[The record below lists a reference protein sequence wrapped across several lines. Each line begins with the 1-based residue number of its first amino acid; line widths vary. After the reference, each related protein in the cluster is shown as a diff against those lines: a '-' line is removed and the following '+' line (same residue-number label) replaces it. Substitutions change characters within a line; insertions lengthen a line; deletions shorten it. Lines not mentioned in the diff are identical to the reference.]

1 MGHKCLD
8 VVLQFHNM
16 HSNYHLYRVIF
27 LELLQAVEP
36 SFSKKIRRSCKLHT
50 HSGKWCVVQGWDDV
64 TTSKLSNKIV
74 KLSSILKLVLDT
86 FLRIVKL
93 AYNKAI

>member
-1 MGHKCLD
+1 
-8 VVLQFHNM
+8 M
-16 HSNYHLYRVIF
+16 HISYHLYRVIF

-36 SFSKKIRRSCKLHT
+36 SFSKKIRRSCKLQT

-64 TTSKLSNKIV
+64 TTSKLSNQIV
-74 KLSSILKLVLDT
+74 KLSSILKLVTDT
-86 FLRIVKL
+86 FLRIEKL

>member
-1 MGHKCLD
+1 
-8 VVLQFHNM
+8 M
-16 HSNYHLYRVIF
+16 HISYHLYRVIF

-74 KLSSILKLVLDT
+74 KLSSILKLVTDT
-86 FLRIVKL
+86 FLRIEKL

>member
-1 MGHKCLD
+1 
-8 VVLQFHNM
+8 M
-16 HSNYHLYRVIF
+16 HISYHLYRVIF

-36 SFSKKIRRSCKLHT
+36 SFSKEIRRSLKLHT
-50 HSGKWCVVQGWDDV
+50 RSGKWCLVQGWDDV

-74 KLSSILKLVLDT
+74 KLPSILKFMTDT
-86 FLRIVKL
+86 FLRIVKF